1 MFSLQET
8 TKMASLADQ
17 DKKTSLLRL
26 GDRSALCKQ
35 SLLDLV
41 SRLSLI
47 KMVAY
52 SHLEVQD

>member
-1 MFSLQET
+1 
-8 TKMASLADQ
+8 MASLADQ